1 MTAATR
7 RPVRA
12 SRRASRQSGDARRGE
27 EENVHRA
34 RDAEATVREET
45 GAEAEGTR
53 TRALEARLVESETLR
68 DGMRDALATLKE
80 KYETMAMV
88 MAGAVEARRGGF
100 TSAEMKREVGLAKAA
115 ASEERAR
122 RMRAEADVEAAE
134 RRAREATAERNE
146 ARMMASARAASGS
159 SAGVATTE
167 RVAALEEAL
176 AAAKREAKSLK
187 QTCDR
192 QKRELVKARA
202 RIASLET
209 SIAGDAA
216 GTPSRASPRE
226 RAPGSTSRAVSRRA
240 RAAAS
245 PAVDDRATKSP
256 NTVAESREPSFPAI
270 VANWNAPFPERFHPS
285 AARPRSRRP
294 ERAPRP
300 RPNPRARVPPPSPVA
315 RPIGRDHR
323 RSSLFPLVH
332 LARGPSPPPKTDAD
346 PRRALGRVN
355 ISNADSARMARD
367 D

>member
-1 MTAATR
+1 MTAR
-7 RPVRA
+7 RRVAPSERRVA
-12 SRRASRQSGDARRGE
+12 RRAKAPTRDADE
-27 EENVHRA
+27 EEDVDRA

-146 ARMMASARAASGS
+146 ARMVASARAASGS

-209 SIAGDAA
+209 PIAGDAA

-226 RAPGSTSRAVSRRA
+226 DA
-240 RAAAS
+240 RAGARFDRHRLAGDRGLVHGGLS
-245 PAVDDRATKSP
+245 GDDLAVDG
-256 NTVAESREPSFPAI
+256 N
-270 VANWNAPFPERFHPS
+270 
-285 AARPRSRRP
+285 
-294 ERAPRP
+294 
-300 RPNPRARVPPPSPVA
+300 
-315 RPIGRDHR
+315 
-323 RSSLFPLVH
+323 L
-332 LARGPSPPPKTDAD
+332 LARAHDHGLAEGGFTAAAPARSDA
-346 PRRALGRVN
+346 ALTVPVRHH
-355 ISNADSARMARD
+355 ARQAAVL
-367 D
+367 

>member
-1 MTAATR
+1 M
-7 RPVRA
+7 
-12 SRRASRQSGDARRGE
+12 
-27 EENVHRA
+27 
-34 RDAEATVREET
+34 REET

-80 KYETMAMV
+80 KYEAMAMA

-159 SAGVATTE
+159 TAGVVTTE
-167 RVAALEEAL
+167 RAAALEEAL

-216 GTPSRASPRE
+216 GTPSRASPRDVA
-226 RAPGSTSRAVSRRA
+226 RAGSTSRASSRRRA

-256 NTVAESREPSFPAI
+256 NTTVAESREPSFPAI
-270 VANWNAPFPERFHPS
+270 VANWNAPLPPALPPLGGAPALAPS
-285 AARPRSRRP
+285 SGARAAS
-294 ERAPRP
+294 APKP
-300 RPNPRARVPPPSPVA
+300 PRARSA
-315 RPIGRDHR
+315 A
-323 RSSLFPLVH
+323 
-332 LARGPSPPPKTDAD
+332 LAR
-346 PRRALGRVN
+346 RASHR
-355 ISNADSARMARD
+355 A
-367 D
+367 

>member
-1 MTAATR
+1 MTHRRVDARVVGVEAIIPRRHTMTAR
-7 RPVRA
+7 RRVAPSERRVA
-12 SRRASRQSGDARRGE
+12 RRAKAPTRDASE
-27 EENVHRA
+27 EEDVHRA

-88 MAGAVEARRGGF
+88 MAGAAEARRGGF

-226 RAPGSTSRAVSRRA
+226 DARAGSTSRAVSRRRA

-270 VANWNAPFPERFHPS
+270 VANWNAPLPRALPPLGGAPALAPS
-285 AARPRSRRP
+285 SGTRAAS
-294 ERAPRP
+294 APKP
-300 RPNPRARVPPPSPVA
+300 PRARSA
-315 RPIGRDHR
+315 A
-323 RSSLFPLVH
+323 
-332 LARGPSPPPKTDAD
+332 LAR
-346 PRRALGRVN
+346 RASHR
-355 ISNADSARMARD
+355 A
-367 D
+367 

>member
-1 MTAATR
+1 M
-7 RPVRA
+7 
-12 SRRASRQSGDARRGE
+12 
-27 EENVHRA
+27 
-34 RDAEATVREET
+34 REET

-226 RAPGSTSRAVSRRA
+226 DARAGSTSRAVSRRA
-240 RAAAS
+240 RAPPHPPPSTTARRNPPTPSRNRENLRSRPSS
-245 PAVDDRATKSP
+245 PTGTRLY
-256 NTVAESREPSFPAI
+256 
-270 VANWNAPFPERFHPS
+270 PERFHPS
-285 AARPRSRRP
+285 AARPRSRRPP